1 MNQTI
6 RFCISV
12 AVLVISTSAQAQDP
26 LIQSLINEVNI
37 DSLMYNASAISGEFA
52 VGINGT
58 ASTITSRNKLNAGNA
73 LAADYLQQ
81 RLQQLGL
88 NTTVQTF
95 GAAGEN
101 VLATYPGLL
110 YPNQKVI
117 ICGHYDSM
125 PTGNTSPAADDDGSG
140 TAAVIEAARVL
151 TASQQYAYTLIFA
164 LWDEEEYGLSGSAYY
179 ATQAQ
184 AAQDS
189 IIAVINMDA
198 IAYDG
203 DGDNKARV
211 HTKPIAQSIQISD
224 LAVYMNTAYGIN
236 LDLQVNNPGATYS
249 DHASFWTKGYSAV
262 LMIEDFDNDGNP
274 HYHTTTD
281 RVQYFDQ
288 GYYHRIARLSI
299 GMAASL
305 AIPYSIIEGI
315 EEQNQMVQMWPNPAS
330 DRVYIDLTEDPTSA
344 STIAITDLAGR
355 QVLIHQPKEE
365 KALISLDGLPDGLYT
380 LAVSGKHGTR
390 NLRLAVVH

>member
-1 MNQTI
+1 MNRNIRHTI
-6 RFCISV
+6 AAI
-12 AVLVISTSAQAQDP
+12 VLATATSAQAQDP
-26 LIQSLINEVNI
+26 LIQGLINEVNI

-117 ICGHYDSM
+117 LCGHYDSM

-140 TAAVIEAARVL
+140 TASVLEAARVL
-151 TASQQYAYTLIFA
+151 TEGQQYAYTIVFA
-164 LWDEEEYGLSGSAYY
+164 LWDEEEYGLTGSAYY
-179 ATQAQ
+179 ATQAL
-184 AAQDS
+184 AAEDS

-211 HTKPIAQSIQISD
+211 HTKPIAQSMQISD

-288 GYYHRIARLSI
+288 GYFHRIARLSI

-305 AIPYSIIEGI
+305 AIPYSIVEGI
-315 EEQNQMVQMWPNPAS
+315 DEQHQMVQMWPNPAS
-330 DRVYIDLTEDPTSA
+330 DVLHINLTEEPTSN
-344 STIAITDLAGR
+344 TRIMLTDVAGR
-355 QVLIHQPKEE
+355 QMLIHQPKE
-365 KALISLDGLPDGLYT
+365 KRAIISLDGLPDGLYT
-380 LAVSGKHGTR
+380 LTVSGKHGNHSR
-390 NLRLAVVH
+390 RLAVVR

>member
-6 RFCISV
+6 RYYISV

>member
-6 RFCISV
+6 RSIAAAVIV
-12 AVLVISTSAQAQDP
+12 AAGTSAQAQDP
-26 LIQSLINEVNI
+26 VIQGLIDEVNI
-37 DSLMYNASAISGEFA
+37 DSLMYNAGAISGEFP

-88 NTTVQTF
+88 NTTIQTF
-95 GAAGEN
+95 GATGEN
-101 VLATYPGLL
+101 VLATWPGVL

-117 ICGHYDSM
+117 ICAHYDSM
-125 PTGNTSPAADDDGSG
+125 PTGNNSPAADDDGSG
-140 TAAVIEAARVL
+140 TAALLEAARVL
-151 TASQQYAYTLIFA
+151 TASQQYAYTIVFA
-164 LWDEEEYGLSGSAYY
+164 LWDEEEYGLTGSAHY
-179 ATQAQ
+179 ATQAL

-189 IIAVINMDA
+189 IIGVINMDA

-211 HTKPIAQSIQISD
+211 HTKPIAESIQIAD
-224 LAVYMNTAYGIN
+224 LAVYMNTAYGID

-274 HYHTTTD
+274 HYHTITD
-281 RVQYFDQ
+281 HVEYFDQ
-288 GYYHRIARLSI
+288 GYYHQIARLSI
-299 GMAASL
+299 GMTASL
-305 AIPYSIIEGI
+305 AIPYSLVEGVDELKMI
-315 EEQNQMVQMWPNPAS
+315 TQAWPNPAS
-330 DRVYIDLTEDPTSA
+330 DVLHINLTEEPQP
-344 STIAITDLAGR
+344 STQIVFTDVAGR
-355 QVLIHQPKEE
+355 KVLGHQPEE
-365 KALISLDGLPDGLYT
+365 KRTLIPLDGLPDGLYT
-380 LAVSGKHGTR
+380 LTVTGKLGSSSM
-390 NLRLAVVH
+390 RLAVAR

>member
-6 RFCISV
+6 RYYISV
-12 AVLVISTSAQAQDP
+12 AVLVISTSVQAQDP